1 MKTRLLRVTEAA
13 QMAGIGR
20 TMAYEFAMSGA
31 WPSVK
36 IGRALRIPLTG
47 LEEWI
52 EAREEEA
59 RIRAAE
65 LRGDT
70 EFRQEGGERK

>member
-1 MKTRLLRVTEAA
+1 
-13 QMAGIGR
+13 
-20 TMAYEFAMSGA
+20 MAYEFAMSGA

-59 RIRAAE
+59 RVRAAE
-65 LRGDT
+65 LRG
-70 EFRQEGGERK
+70 EAGFQAGGGERK